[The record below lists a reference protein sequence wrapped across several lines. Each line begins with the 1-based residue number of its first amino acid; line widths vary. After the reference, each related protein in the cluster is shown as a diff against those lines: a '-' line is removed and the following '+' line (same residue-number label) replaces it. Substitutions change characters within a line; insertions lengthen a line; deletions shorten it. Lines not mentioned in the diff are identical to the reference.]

1 MKLADVRRC
10 FEILLDHAEQVH
22 GVTDLKLHKADY
34 YWAVP
39 SDDWLEINETPEPVV
54 GSLVDDFRELQSVLD
69 SPDRASALDLE
80 RLGSLL
86 RLLSDQIAGQ

>member
-10 FEILLDHAEQVH
+10 LEILLDRAEQVH
-22 GVTDLKLHKADY
+22 GVSDLNLQEADY

-39 SDDWLEINETPEPVV
+39 SDDWLEMNETPEPVV
-54 GSLVDDFRELQSVLD
+54 GSLVDDFRELQSVLR

-80 RLGSLL
+80 RLGNLL
-86 RLLSDQIAGQ
+86 RLLSDQIAGK